1 MFNKIVLLCL
11 LFAGQ
16 ATSQECVI
24 RAESQRVCEIGILIS
39 ASYPDVWAEINPV
52 AQQAWAILG
61 WNETLWNAD
70 DLDLEELPLSEIT
83 PFVNLPR
90 VAQQVAVRLGYNSA
104 TWDSNLAD
112 SCCQVGCTTYLQST
126 LATCTSA
133 VIFDGRYDEMTWEE
147 LSGSEQF
154 NFGILG
160 WNELSWD
167 NLSGNETEPASGAS
181 FYLALNFLEQAAARN
196 IGYTRFSWDLTIEDS
211 CCFPAVEVSDEVT
224 EQLEGG
230 EGSCSRR
237 CGAVGTL
244 RAGRLALIQ
253 DASVTDLNNQFA
265 NPFRDD
271 ALTNLGLPTVNG
283 LGLGRFGLSSSFSAG
298 LAGLGPQFG
307 LGGIGGIGANPLLAA
322 QSLGIDVTSNAV
334 GNPFGFNPLGS
345 SSGFGAGLYNFG
357 FNGLGGSLYGF
368 GLSPFSS
375 PLTPLSLL
383 GDDAPECSCDRQC
396 RVFNDCCADAENL
409 CRISF

>member
-24 RAESQRVCEIGILIS
+24 RAESQRVCEIGSLIS

-52 AQQAWAILG
+52 AQQAWTILG

-112 SCCQVGCTTYLQST
+112 SCCLVGCTTYLQST

-133 VIFDGRYDEMTWEE
+133 VVFDGSFDMTWEE
-147 LSGSEQF
+147 LSDSEQF

-160 WNELSWD
+160 WNEVSWD
-167 NLSGNETEPASGAS
+167 NLSGNETEPASEGS

-196 IGYTRFSWDLTIEDS
+196 LGYTRFH
-211 CCFPAVEVSDEVT
+211 
-224 EQLEGG
+224 
-230 EGSCSRR
+230 
-237 CGAVGTL
+237 GTWPITT
-244 RAGRLALIQ
+244 RAA
-253 DASVTDLNNQFA
+253 
-265 NPFRDD
+265 
-271 ALTNLGLPTVNG
+271 
-283 LGLGRFGLSSSFSAG
+283 
-298 LAGLGPQFG
+298 
-307 LGGIGGIGANPLLAA
+307 
-322 QSLGIDVTSNAV
+322 
-334 GNPFGFNPLGS
+334 
-345 SSGFGAGLYNFG
+345 
-357 FNGLGGSLYGF
+357 
-368 GLSPFSS
+368 
-375 PLTPLSLL
+375 SLL
-383 GDDAPECSCDRQC
+383 LKSAT
-396 RVFNDCCADAENL
+396 N
-409 CRISF
+409 